1 MWQLEA
7 LCDAL
12 RHLQS
17 PAMQIKDMAG
27 DPLRNC
33 NTADAMASFQ
43 KVRSQPFV
51 YSGASQPLSLSTS

>member
-7 LCDAL
+7 LCNAL

-17 PAMQIKDMAG
+17 PAMQIQDMAG

-33 NTADAMASFQ
+33 SRTVDAKTIDAMASLQ
-43 KVRSQPFV
+43 KVFFFV
-51 YSGASQPLSLSTS
+51 Y